1 MLTTI
6 NENES
11 LFAVCDL
18 LAGAA
23 LMRGAAERSHY
34 SVGVVRSGAPGAIPG
49 ADRDASRGGSASF
62 PRIAFTVTINMAK
75 SIRVTS
81 KKRRG
86 RPATTGAGTQIGER
100 WHDAEL
106 AAIDAWIAATGE
118 TLTRGQ
124 AIRRL
129 VKRGLAVKTKAT
141 PTGRHRVALVADLAA
156 EAIDSLGLKVKT
168 PATPAGKPGRRLRA
182 QELATRAI
190 DKTIDPAAPLEARAQ
205 HRRKR
210 GSH

>member
-1 MLTTI
+1 
-6 NENES
+6 
-11 LFAVCDL
+11 
-18 LAGAA
+18 
-23 LMRGAAERSHY
+23 
-34 SVGVVRSGAPGAIPG
+34 
-49 ADRDASRGGSASF
+49 
-62 PRIAFTVTINMAK
+62 MAK
-75 SIRVTS
+75 SIRVTA

-129 VKRGLAVKTKAT
+129 VKLGLAGKTKAT
-141 PTGRHRVALVADLAA
+141 PTGRLRVALVADLAA

-168 PATPAGKPGRRLRA
+168 PATPASKPGRRLRA
-182 QELATRAI
+182 QELTTRAI

-205 HRRKR
+205 HRRRLTKSSTEFR
-210 GSH
+210 EARIDQAKANGK

>member
-1 MLTTI
+1 LACTI
-6 NENES
+6 NTVARRPS
-11 LFAVCDL
+11 
-18 LAGAA
+18 
-23 LMRGAAERSHY
+23 
-34 SVGVVRSGAPGAIPG
+34 
-49 ADRDASRGGSASF
+49 
-62 PRIAFTVTINMAK
+62 PRPVFTVTINMAK
-75 SIRVTS
+75 SIRVTA

-86 RPATTGAGTQIGER
+86 RPATTGAGTQTGER

-129 VKRGLAVKTKAT
+129 VKVGLAVKTKAK
-141 PTGRHRVALVADLAA
+141 PTGRRRAALVADLAA

-168 PATPAGKPGRRLRA
+168 PAKPGRRLRA

-190 DKTIDPAAPLEARAQ
+190 DKIIDPAAPLEERAQ
-205 HRRKR
+205 RRRRLTKGPTEFR
-210 GSH
+210 EARIDQPKAKGK